1 MTDKPYA
8 LCSDVHC
15 HSWSA
20 FATTNSDGVNSRL
33 QIILDELMACATEL
47 RSRGGDKM
55 IIAGD
60 LFHVRG
66 SVKPSVMNPVMDTFG
81 KIERMGVFVEA
92 IAGNHDLEGKDAS
105 QIGNAMQAL
114 GALRGFNPITKP
126 SFTKA
131 VQDGGYTGNAK
142 IFMFPWYSEL
152 DALREKMNLAIE
164 KIEGSGID
172 PKEFDAVIHAPLN
185 GVLKGLPDTGF
196 DPAELSSI
204 GFNRV
209 FVGHFHNH
217 KSFEGGKVY
226 SVGATTH
233 QTWND
238 PGSRAG
244 YCMVYPDRVDFI
256 PSSAPSFVDI
266 KSAEDVDETTVSGNY
281 VRLKLEDVTEAEIKT
296 FRDELESLGA
306 KGVNIIATKKTEAT
320 REASISSGAS
330 LEVSVAEYIEKDA
343 EFSDKD
349 ALQKVAAEIL
359 LEARSR

>member
-15 HSWSA
+15 HAWSA
-20 FATTNSDGVNSRL
+20 FATTNKDGVNSRL

-47 RSRGGDKM
+47 RSRGGDTM
-55 IIAGD
+55 VIAGD

-66 SVKPSVMNPVMDTFG
+66 SVKPSVMNPVMDTFN
-81 KIERMGVFVEA
+81 KIMRMGVFIHC

-105 QIGNAMQAL
+105 EIGNAMQAL
-114 GALRGFNPITKP
+114 GALNGFTPITKP
-126 SFTKA
+126 HFEDVMMSGDY
-131 VQDGGYTGNAK
+131 DGDGK
-142 IFMFPWYSEL
+142 IFMFPWYSDLEV
-152 DALREKMNLAIE
+152 LRAKMLKAIE
-164 KIEGSGID
+164 KMKDVGWDTSKI
-172 PKEFDAVIHAPLN
+172 DAVIHAPLN
-185 GVLKGLPDTGF
+185 GVLKGIPDAGL
-196 DPAELSSI
+196 DPAELAEL
-204 GFNRV
+204 GYNRV

-226 SVGATTH
+226 SVGATSH

-266 KSAEDVDETTVSGNY
+266 KSADDVEEEIVKGNY

-296 FRDELESLGA
+296 FRDELEKLGA

-320 REASISSGAS
+320 RVATISSGAS
-330 LEVSVAEYIEKDA
+330 LEVSVAEYIEKDSG
-343 EFSDKD
+343 FSDEK
-349 ALQKVAAEIL
+349 ALQKMAAGIL
-359 LEARSR
+359 MEARSR

>member
-1 MTDKPYA
+1 MKPY
-8 LCSDVHC
+8 LLSSDQHA
-15 HSWSA
+15 HDWSA
-20 FATTNSDGVNSRL
+20 FSVINENGVNSRL
-33 QIILDELMACATEL
+33 QIILDEFS
-47 RSRGGDKM
+47 RSVDHLIEEGGDTFVM
-55 IIAGD
+55 AGD

-66 SVKPSVMNPVMDTFG
+66 SVKPSVLNPVSELFETICRD
-81 KIERMGVFVEA
+81 KGVNVLCL
-92 IAGNHDLEGKDAS
+92 AGNHDLSGKDADE
-105 QIGNAMQAL
+105 IGNAMQVL
-114 GALRGFNPITKP
+114 GMIEGFTPIVSPKVTFK
-126 SFTKA
+126 KH
-131 VQDGGYTGNAK
+131 K
-142 IFMFPWYSEL
+142 LCIFPWYSEL
-152 DALREKMNLAIE
+152 DALREKMNKAVS
-164 KIEGSGID
+164 KISEADLNPSD
-172 PKEFDAVIHAPLN
+172 FDAVIHAPLN

-204 GFNRV
+204 GFRRV

-266 KSAEDVDETTVSGNY
+266 KSAADVDEMTVSGNY

-330 LEVSVAEYIEKDA
+330 LEQSVAEYIEKDSGFSA
-343 EFSDKD
+343 EKE
-349 ALQKVAAEIL
+349 LQKVCAEIL
-359 LEARSR
+359 TEARSR